1 MLDGEATE
9 SSRRSRAVPLDA
21 IPSILVCIAIADV
34 RKGCGWPT
42 FHSGV
47 RSKVPLNR
55 PCRRDG
61 GRLSPGGER
70 AFQIFEPAVA
80 VREKCSLP
88 PKLRRLTPHLFRG
101 FLLLICAARAV

>member
-1 MLDGEATE
+1 VLDGEATE

-21 IPSILVCIAIADV
+21 IPSILVCMRNSRTSAKGVDADIPQW
-34 RKGCGWPT
+34 GSIEST
-42 FHSGV
+42 
-47 RSKVPLNR
+47 LNR

-80 VREKCSLP
+80 VREKCSLHP
-88 PKLRRLTPHLFRG
+88 N
-101 FLLLICAARAV
+101 